1 MSPELLPDLILT
13 VLLLIMAWGA
23 LYAPLRADAMTLF
36 IAFGVVVALIW
47 ARLDAPD
54 LALAEAAIGA
64 GLTGV
69 LLMHAARALPAEL
82 LRPSKTAGDWG
93 ALAFAA
99 IASLMF
105 FAHLL
110 YDDSLLNAGLMDS
123 ETDMTPRLR
132 TLADAALPVSGVE
145 HPVTAVLLNYRAW
158 DTLLELL
165 VLLFALSGLRQ
176 LFPKEHA
183 SDLNNGQDQSASRWP
198 ESSPLMSAW
207 ARVLAPL
214 LVVTGGYLLWRGS
227 SDPGGA
233 FQSGALLAAA
243 AVILRLTGLLPA
255 LRWSSVLLRL
265 SVVAGALFFLM
276 VAAATAIWGD
286 GWLVYPE
293 AYSGLLIIIIEII
306 ATLSIAITLSL
317 LVIGEREDLR
327 S

>member
-1 MSPELLPDLILT
+1 MSPELLPDLTLT
-13 VLLLIMAWGA
+13 LLLLIMAWGA
-23 LYAPLRADAMTLF
+23 LYAPQRSDAMTLF

-69 LLMHAARALPAEL
+69 LLMHAARALPDEL
-82 LRPSKTAGDWG
+82 HTTNKSASYWG
-93 ALAFAA
+93 ALAFAV

-105 FAHLL
+105 LTHLL
-110 YDDSLLNAGLMDS
+110 YDDSLIQAGLLEAERDL
-123 ETDMTPRLR
+123 TPRLR
-132 TLADAALPVSGVE
+132 TLADAAVPESGVK
-145 HPVTAVLLNYRAW
+145 HPVTAVLLNFRAW

-176 LFPKEHA
+176 LFHSHPTEEDHA
-183 SDLNNGQDQSASRWP
+183 RPSWPQSLT
-198 ESSPLMSAW
+198 LMSAW

-214 LVVTGGYLLWRGS
+214 LVLTGGYLLWRGS
-227 SDPGGA
+227 SGPGGA
-233 FQSGALLAAA
+233 FQAGSLLAAA
-243 AVILRLTGLLPA
+243 AVILRLTGLLPPI
-255 LRWSSVLLRL
+255 RWASAWLRL
-265 SVVAGALFFLM
+265 SVVAGALFFLI
-276 VAAATAIWGD
+276 VAAATAIWGN
-286 GWLVYPE
+286 GWLTYP
-293 AYSGLLIIIIEII
+293 ADYSGVLIVSIEIV

>member
-1 MSPELLPDLILT
+1 MSPELLPDLTLIL
-13 VLLLIMAWGA
+13 LLLIMAWGA
-23 LYAPLRADAMTLF
+23 LYAPQRSDAMTLF

-69 LLMHAARALPAEL
+69 LLMHAARALPDEL
-82 LRPSKTAGDWG
+82 HRRNRTATYWG
-93 ALAFAA
+93 ALAFAVVA
-99 IASLMF
+99 TLMF
-105 FAHLL
+105 LAHLL
-110 YDDSLLNAGLMDS
+110 TDDSLLNAGLLDG

-132 TLADAALPVSGVE
+132 SLADATMGDSGVE
-145 HPVTAVLLNYRAW
+145 HPVTAVLLNFRAW

-176 LFPKEHA
+176 LFPRESAPDDHA
-183 SDLNNGQDQSASRWP
+183 TSRWP
-198 ESSPLMSAW
+198 ESLALMAAW

-227 SDPGGA
+227 SAPGGA
-233 FQSGALLAAA
+233 FQAGSLLAAA
-243 AVILRLTGLLPA
+243 AVMLRLTGLLPP
-255 LRWSSVLLRL
+255 LRWSSVWLRL
-265 SVVAGALFFLM
+265 AVVAGALFFLT
-276 VAAATAIWGD
+276 VAAITGIWGE
-286 GWLVYPE
+286 GWLTYPA
-293 AYSGLLIIIIEII
+293 AYSGLLIISIEIF

-317 LVIGEREDLR
+317 LVIGEWEDLR

>member
-1 MSPELLPDLILT
+1 MSLELLPDLILT
-13 VLLLIMAWGA
+13 LLLLIMAWGA
-23 LYAPLRADAMTLF
+23 LYAPQRADAMTLF
-36 IAFGVVVALIW
+36 IAFGIVVALIW

-69 LLMHAARALPAEL
+69 LLMHAARELPGEL
-82 LRPSKTAGDWG
+82 HQTNRTATYWG
-93 ALAFAA
+93 ALAFAVV
-99 IASLMF
+99 ASLMF
-105 FAHLL
+105 LAHLL
-110 YDDSLLNAGLMDS
+110 YDDSLMSAGLLDA

-132 TLADAALPVSGVE
+132 TLADAAVPESGVE
-145 HPVTAVLLNYRAW
+145 HPVTAVLLNFRAW

-176 LFPKEHA
+176 LFR
-183 SDLNNGQDQSASRWP
+183 DGQSSENRATSQWP
-198 ESSPLMSAW
+198 ESLALMSAW

-227 SDPGGA
+227 SEPGGA
-233 FQSGALLAAA
+233 FQAGSLLAAA
-243 AVILRLTGLLPA
+243 AVILRLTGLLPP

-265 SVVAGALFFLM
+265 SVVAGALFFLV

-286 GWLVYPE
+286 GWLVYPV
-293 AYSGLLIIIIEII
+293 AYNGLLIITIEAI

-327 S
+327 T